1 MRTTGVVVAAPPPTP
16 VSCLRA
22 LPRAPAGVPATIA
35 LDAGCALVV
44 FAPGGRARLRARP
57 AVPDTVGAQ
66 LSPGDGVTL
75 RDGHVVRV
83 RDGRVRWRS
92 HGTFRAG
99 NQGGAFTTVSAA
111 TARGATFAYVVSRWS
126 GKPRRE
132 HRLVFVTTG
141 AAPERLVHTTGYPLG
156 WSPRGLVTADARRNH
171 LRLEVWRA
179 DAHPVSIPRVLDA
192 RSWTWDWTTNR
203 VVAVTG
209 ENVVR
214 TDGVSSTRL
223 ARLAALGFRPRPA
236 NLVVS
241 PLGHGLVDL
250 STASRLVVLD
260 AAGRSVAQTTLAT
273 GWRFDGAISADPLGA
288 VAFEATPI
296 STLPARRF
304 RLYAA
309 LPGGQPRLL
318 DEYVVPPSCAYH
330 GVALRGPVVLLT
342 GETLARVYDLRRPAS
357 RVDLQP
363 AVRWL
368 RKHHRTGDPRF
379 L

>member
-1 MRTTGVVVAAPPPTP
+1 
-16 VSCLRA
+16 
-22 LPRAPAGVPATIA
+22 VPATIA

-66 LSPGDGVTL
+66 LSPGDGVAL

-92 HGTFRAG
+92 HGTFHAG
-99 NQGGAFTTVSAA
+99 NQGGTFTTVSAA

-141 AAPERLVHTTGYPLG
+141 AGSERPLHTTGYPLG
-156 WSPRGLVTADARRNH
+156 WSSRGLVTADATRNE
-171 LRLEVWRA
+171 LRLQVWHA
-179 DAHPVSIPRVLDA
+179 DSHPVSIRRVLDA

-223 ARLAALGFRPRPA
+223 ARLVALGFGARPA
-236 NLVVS
+236 NLVLS
-241 PLGHGLVDL
+241 PLGHGLVAL

-260 AAGRSVAQTTLAT
+260 TAGRSVAQTTLAT
-273 GWRFDGAISADPLGA
+273 GWRFDGAISADPGGA
-288 VAFEATPI
+288 VAFETTST

-304 RLYAA
+304 RLYAG
-309 LPGGQPRLL
+309 LPGGQHRLL
-318 DEYVVPPSCAYH
+318 DDYVAPPSCAYH
-330 GVALRGPVVLLT
+330 GVAVRGLVVLLT
-342 GETLARVYDLRRPAS
+342 GETLARVYDLGRPGS

-368 RKHHRTGDPRF
+368 RQHHRTGNPRF

>member
-1 MRTTGVVVAAPPPTP
+1 
-16 VSCLRA
+16 
-22 LPRAPAGVPATIA
+22 VPETI
-35 LDAGCALVV
+35 
-44 FAPGGRARLRARP
+44 
-57 AVPDTVGAQ
+57 GAQ

-99 NQGGAFTTVSAA
+99 THRGTFTTVSGA
-111 TARGATFAYVVSRWS
+111 TARGAIFAYVVSRWS

-141 AAPERLVHTTGYPLG
+141 AAPERLLRTTGYPLG
-156 WSPRGLVTADARRNH
+156 WSSRGLVTADAGRSH

-179 DAHPVSIPRVLDA
+179 DAHRVSIPRVFDA
-192 RSWTWDWTTNR
+192 RTWTWDWTTNS

-214 TDGVSSTRL
+214 TDGVSSTRF
-223 ARLAALGFRPRPA
+223 AELAALGFGPRPG

-260 AAGRSVAQTTLAT
+260 AAGRRVVQTTLAT
-273 GWRFDGAISADPLGA
+273 GWRFDGAISADPGGA
-288 VAFEATPI
+288 VAFEAAPT

-309 LPGGQPRLL
+309 LPGVPPRLF
-318 DEYVVPPSCAYH
+318 DDYVVPPSCAYH
-330 GVALRGPVVLLT
+330 GVAVRGSAVLLT

-368 RKHHRTGDPRF
+368 RQHHRTGVPRF